1 MENTGAFQTALEAWL
16 YEILTSEKPPSEI
29 SAYRFGLSEVEE
41 GYVLYLAGSKIYD
54 VEDDEWASYPPEF
67 LVEKELII
75 SDDEE
80 REWYWILLEVI
91 YALGKTLRKEPVQSS
106 FLGGTVP
113 VYTGFE
119 SGDLYRIK

>member
-1 MENTGAFQTALEAWL
+1 MENTGTFQAALEAWL
-16 YEILTSEKPPSEI
+16 HEILTSEKPPIEI
-29 SAYRFGLSEVEE
+29 SAYRFGLGEVEE
-41 GYVLYLAGSKIYD
+41 GYILYLAGSKIYD

-67 LVEKELII
+67 LVERELII
-75 SDDEE
+75 SENEE

-91 YALGKTLRKEPVQSS
+91 YALGKTLRKEPVQTS
-106 FLGGTVP
+106 FLGGAVP